1 MNNKSIMKDID
12 YDMIRKAQETPY
24 DDSQDLMDWELS
36 AIKNTFG
43 ETREVIPPEDAAATM
58 SIWAE
63 ASMRGEAD
71 DMDLLFRM
79 GRSNI
84 RHIKGYRLY
93 NIRPKYPPSLRLIYV
108 PLIGKFVGS
117 NIEVPIAPS
126 MRWETLNVLPAFD
139 EAGGDD
145 ESARRCLAAGFCYTM
160 ESKPIYMCS
169 GDWVVCSL
177 SKVRPDVHF
186 SQWVRA
192 ESGIRNP
199 LLGLVK
205 MLKTL
210 EPKTLDNMI
219 RFTYDFGTPKS
230 LLGDAITHLDKFRT
244 LR

>member
-12 YDMIRKAQETPY
+12 YDMIRKAQETLSEEHDQADWHLLSPTEATTAL
-24 DDSQDLMDWELS
+24 DLWVE
-36 AIKNTFG
+36 
-43 ETREVIPPEDAAATM
+43 AAV
-58 SIWAE
+58 
-63 ASMRGEAD
+63 RGEVED
-71 DMDLLFRM
+71 TDFTFQTGGQVR
-79 GRSNI
+79 R
-84 RHIKGYRLY
+84 IKGYRVY
-93 NIRPKYPPSLRLIYV
+93 NLRPKYPPSLRLIYV

-145 ESARRCLAAGFCYTM
+145 ESARRCLTAGFCYTM

-186 SQWVRA
+186 TQWVRA

-230 LLGDAITHLDKFRT
+230 LLGEAVTHLDKFRT